1 MQLLNTTTHPHHPER
16 ICIQVCIHET
26 RRERRDRGTEAE
38 NVNEEEAGYRP
49 VKYSPDFL
57 PVNIN

>member
-1 MQLLNTTTHPHHPER
+1 MRPE
-16 ICIQVCIHET
+16 E
-26 RRERRDRGTEAE
+26 REETEAE